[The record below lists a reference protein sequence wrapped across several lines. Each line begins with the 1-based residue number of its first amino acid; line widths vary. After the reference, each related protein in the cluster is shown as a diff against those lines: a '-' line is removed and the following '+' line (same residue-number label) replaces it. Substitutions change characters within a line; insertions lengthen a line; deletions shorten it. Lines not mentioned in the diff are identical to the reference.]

1 MSGASRDHD
10 FRVCLTIFWSWRLK
24 GGKKLRPTSSFRNTS
39 WEPRDQIPKTLFH
52 GRNFQNMMA

>member
-10 FRVCLTIFWSWRLK
+10 FRVSDFFLELALK